1 MKNLSKE
8 LAKIIDYDDPNQSIK
23 ELLEL
28 EKKYPLNIEIKQ
40 FASLCFRKLDDN
52 TNALNKLLEALEI
65 QPLNHTVNFNLGQL
79 HKQFKKYDHA
89 INYFKNSV
97 KFYPEFEQG
106 INTLGD
112 IFFNKRD
119 FDQSISYYKRF
130 VDLNKSKNNVF
141 AMFRLGL
148 CFFERANISKNIE
161 DRKRAVE
168 YFEMAYEIKPE
179 EASIQRNLIS
189 IYNIYGMKE
198 KAVHLSRK
206 VEGVF
211 EINTP
216 KKEIKIRC
224 S

>member
-1 MKNLSKE
+1 M
-8 LAKIIDYDDPNQSIK
+8 LA
-23 ELLEL
+23 
-28 EKKYPLNIEIKQ
+28 
-40 FASLCFRKLDDN
+40 RKLDDN

-119 FDQSISYYKRF
+119 FDQSISYYKRS

-148 CFFERANISKNIE
+148 VSLKEQILAKILKIERTLLNILKWHT
-161 DRKRAVE
+161 R
-168 YFEMAYEIKPE
+168 
-179 EASIQRNLIS
+179 
-189 IYNIYGMKE
+189 
-198 KAVHLSRK
+198 
-206 VEGVF
+206 
-211 EINTP
+211 
-216 KKEIKIRC
+216 
-224 S
+224 

>member
-8 LAKIIDYDDPNQSIK
+8 LAKIIDHDDPNQSIK

-40 FASLCFRKLDDN
+40 FTSLCYRKLDDN

-119 FDQSISYYKRF
+119 FDQSISYYKRS

-161 DRKRAVE
+161 DRKRAVK
-168 YFEMAYEIKPE
+168 YFEMAYQIKPE
-179 EASIQRNLIS
+179 EASIQRNLIG

-206 VEGVF
+206 VDGVF

>member
-8 LAKIIDYDDPNQSIK
+8 LAKIISYDDPNQSIE

-28 EKKYPLNIEIKQ
+28 EKKHPMNIEIKQ
-40 FASLCFRKLDDN
+40 FASLCYRKIDDN
-52 TNALNKLLEALEI
+52 TNALKKLLDALEI

-79 HKQFKKYDHA
+79 YKQFKKYDHA
-89 INYFKNSV
+89 INYYINSV
-97 KFYPEFEQG
+97 KFNPEFEQG

-112 IFFNKRD
+112 IFFNKKD
-119 FDQSISYYKRF
+119 FDQSIAYYKRS

-148 CFFERANISKNIE
+148 CFFEKANISKSIE
-161 DRKRAVE
+161 EKKNAVK
-168 YFEMAYEIKPE
+168 YFEMAYEVKPE
-179 EASIQRNLIS
+179 EASIQRNLIG

-198 KAVHLSRK
+198 KAVHLSKK
-206 VEGVF
+206 VNGVF
-211 EINTP
+211 DINTA
-216 KKEIKIRC
+216 KKEIKIRY